1 MKIGKRNGKNGLKL
15 KLMIDLPFPLCKI
28 VRATIICSYVYTV
41 VCGLLAL
48 NFQIKDGFGTFWR
61 KAKVP

>member
-1 MKIGKRNGKNGLKL
+1 
-15 KLMIDLPFPLCKI
+15 MIDLPFPLCKI